1 MILLK
6 QIISRLVNP
15 VGKRHLLLPP
25 IPMTSSQLLH
35 TTPPRHKNRPSSF
48 AGSKS
53 QLKTKN
59 KRLIQETQRAQ
70 EPSPLEFVSQ
80 SLAEDALQLEDDH
93 EYESIVSSFIRFSR
107 ESKNQ
112 RVVLIQPY
120 IKWGPRKSTTH
131 PDLLVEESE
140 SLVHSLPNWTVLA
153 TLRVPLESLDKKLL
167 FGTGKLEE
175 LKAAVAEQ
183 TGVTCIFI
191 SKSTLSITQK
201 QLLEKEFRLPI
212 LDRYSI
218 VVQILR
224 NHATTTEAKLQVAMA
239 ELPYI
244 WTQMRET
251 SSQGHLVLSD
261 TQKELLRRRERK
273 IKQALKEVRSHREL
287 LRKKRTARKFPVIAV
302 VGYTNAGKTS
312 IIKALTNET
321 ALTPRNQLFA
331 TLDVTAHAGL
341 LPSNM
346 QVIYMDT
353 VGFMA
358 DLPTGLIECF
368 VATLEDAIL
377 ADLIVHVV
385 DLSHPNYENQRR
397 HVEGTLKSLYEAHYA
412 QGSALGGG
420 GGGGGRRG
428 GGGEDSDSDDDGEPK
443 TFEEAFH
450 DRIINV
456 GNKIDKIAHDEE
468 KAINGGPDALL
479 LVSSKTKAGCLELTE
494 QIQRKV
500 LEVTNCREMTFSV
513 PMGGQAAAWLY
524 KNSTVVGAEADEE
537 DCQVLVVKSIILDEM
552 YFKFR
557 HMFQIE
563 GSGR

>member
-1 MILLK
+1 MTLLK
-6 QIISRLVNP
+6 HIVSRTAAALSMQRLPSALFHTSPWVN
-15 VGKRHLLLPP
+15 KHNNNK
-25 IPMTSSQLLH
+25 S
-35 TTPPRHKNRPSSF
+35 SSF
-48 AGSKS
+48 ASGGMKS
-53 QLKTKN
+53 KN
-59 KRLIQETQRAQ
+59 KRLAQATQRAQ
-70 EPSPLEFVSQ
+70 ESSDSVSPPL
-80 SLAEDALQLEDDH
+80 LEDALKLVDDH
-93 EYESIVSSFIRFSR
+93 EYESIVSNFMRFSR

-120 IKWGPRKSTTH
+120 IKWGPRKSSTH

-140 SLVHSLPNWTVLA
+140 SLVHSLPNWTVVSTIRA
-153 TLRVPLESLDKKLL
+153 PLESLDKKLL

-175 LKAAVAEQ
+175 LKEQVADQ
-183 TGVTCIFI
+183 QGVTCIFI
-191 SKSTLSITQK
+191 SKSTLSVAQK
-201 QLLEKEFRLPI
+201 QLLEREFRLPI

-251 SSQGHLVLSD
+251 AGLATSQGHLVLSD
-261 TQKELLRRRERK
+261 TQRELLRRREKK
-273 IKQALKEVRSHREL
+273 IKVALKEVRSHREL
-287 LRKKRTARKFPVIAV
+287 LRKKRTARRFPVVAI

-312 IIKALTNET
+312 IIKALTNE
-321 ALTPRNQLFA
+321 ASLAPRNQLFA

-385 DLSHPNYENQRR
+385 DVSHPNYENQRR
-397 HVEGTLKSLYEAHYA
+397 HVEATLKSLYEAHY
-412 QGSALGGG
+412 QKSGS
-420 GGGGGRRG
+420 
-428 GGGEDSDSDDDGEPK
+428 EDGEVMEDAP
-443 TFEEAFH
+443 FEEAFQ

-456 GNKIDKIAHDEE
+456 GNKIDKLTTVGD
-468 KAINGGPDALL
+468 INWPDSL
-479 LVSSKTKAGCLELTE
+479 LVSSKTKEGCLELTE
-494 QIQRKV
+494 LIQSKV
-500 LEVTNCREMTFSV
+500 LEVTNCSEMTFKV
-513 PMGGQAAAWLY
+513 PMGGPAAAWLY
-524 KNSTVVGAEADEE
+524 KNATVVEADAYEE
-537 DCQVLVVKSIILDEM
+537 DNQLLVIKAIILEEV
-552 YFKFR
+552 YLKFR
-557 HMFQIE
+557 HMFHIE
-563 GSGR
+563 GKRMS